1 MGEISEFTFSTRQYL
16 KVYPW
21 KRIDPVPWVE
31 LNKNLSECRVA
42 IISSAGFV
50 PADQEPF
57 DPFIIGGDVSFRK
70 IPNSIDVNQLND
82 YHKSKSFDHSGMRQD
97 PNVAFP
103 IDRIREMAELGRI
116 GSVNHQHLSFMG
128 VITAPSRL
136 INRTA
141 PEAGEL
147 LVQDGVDVA
156 ILIPV

>member
-1 MGEISEFTFSTRQYL
+1 MGEIGEFKFSTRQYL

-21 KRIDPVPWVE
+21 KQIDPVPWVK
-31 LNKNLSECRVA
+31 LNKNLSECRLA

-57 DPFIIGGDVSFRK
+57 DPYIKGGDVSFRK
-70 IPNSIDVNQLND
+70 IPSSINVNQLND
-82 YHKSKSFDHSGMRQD
+82 YHKSKSFDHSGMRED

-103 IDRIREMAELGRI
+103 IDRVRELAELGRI

-141 PEAGEL
+141 PEAVQL
-147 LVQDGVDVA
+147 LVQDGVDIAV
-156 ILIPV
+156 LIPV